1 MYPSQADILFFNSRV
16 WSRSQL
22 HKENKRLPPHQKVT
36 FAFDSAFPR
45 RSLSHERIAK
55 HGSWR
60 LDSQLTPLLSKRPL
74 TGSCEGTH
82 IPLAFLSQRRFLF
95 KDKQAPCFYPWFAV
109 HTQKR
114 KHSRQ
119 RLNATILSTTQF
131 EPFHLT
137 WKLSKGSAEWR
148 KPLESGRVSSAV
160 TMIKKTKKKKVYWVS
175 K

>member
-1 MYPSQADILFFNSRV
+1 MQLVSMYWRPHTTNEIQYNMYPSQADILFFNSRV

-95 KDKQAPCFYPWFAV
+95 QDKQAPCFYPWFAI
-109 HTQKR
+109 HTCWHAETKT
-114 KHSRQ
+114 
-119 RLNATILSTTQF
+119 LTTTTQCNYPVNHPIRTF
-131 EPFHLT
+131 SLDL
-137 WKLSKGSAEWR
+137 K
-148 KPLESGRVSSAV
+148 
-160 TMIKKTKKKKVYWVS
+160 MIKGVGGMA
-175 K
+175 